1 MPILGLRTT
10 GNYVANQRP
19 ENWRETLLMLYPNS
33 ADAAKAPLTAL
44 TSKMKSEKTDDPIFH
59 WWEKALD
66 DRRLKINEAL
76 DNSETA
82 IDVDD
87 TFKTAFIVKAGDVLM
102 IESTGEIVR
111 VASDPVAATGITVTR
126 GVAGTTATATDVT
139 AAGVNPYMVVIGSAF
154 EEGSLAPSGV
164 NYDPN
169 EKSNYTQIFRSTMEM
184 TRTAMQSRL
193 RTGDQVKE
201 ARRECL
207 EYIGIDMERA
217 FWFGKKAATTLN
229 GKPLRYTDGLI
240 SQITT
245 GAPSNV
251 ISVTDYDT
259 DGLVDLDYMEQSV
272 MEPAFRYGS
281 SEKVA
286 FGSNI
291 ALMAMQTALRKNSV
305 FNIENGVKEY
315 NMEFTR
321 ITTSFGSL
329 MFKVHPLFNQ
339 MRGGTNG
346 GTAYTSVANNVY
358 ILDMPFIRY
367 RYLQDLKYE
376 GDLQAVGQDALK
388 AGYIA
393 ECGLEV
399 HHPSAHFI
407 ITGLKGGKKDAAA

>member
-10 GNYVANQRP
+10 ANFVANQRP

-33 ADAAKAPLTAL
+33 PDAAKAPLTAL

-66 DRRLKINEAL
+66 DRRLKLNEDL
-76 DNSETA
+76 DNSETG
-82 IDVDD
+82 IDVDQ
-87 TFKTAFIVKAGDVLM
+87 TYKTAFIVKAGDILM
-102 IESTGEIVR
+102 IEGTGELVR
-111 VASDPVAATGITVTR
+111 VASDPTAATSITVTR
-126 GVAGTTATATDVT
+126 GVAGTSATAHDPTV
-139 AAGVNPYMVVIGSAF
+139 AGANPYMVVVGSAF

-207 EYIGIDMERA
+207 EYVGIDMERA

-229 GKPLRYTDGLI
+229 GKPLRYTDGII
-240 SQITT
+240 SQITA
-245 GAPSNV
+245 GAPGNV
-251 ISVTDYDT
+251 ISVADYDP
-259 DGLVDLDYMEQSV
+259 DGRIDLDWIEQV
-272 MEPAFRYGS
+272 LMEPAFRYGS

-286 FGSNI
+286 FGSNV
-291 ALMAMQTALRKNSV
+291 ALLALTTAVRKNGT
-305 FNIENGVKEY
+305 FNIDTGVKEY
-315 NMEFTR
+315 GMEFTR
-321 ITTSFGSL
+321 ITGAFGTM

-339 MRGGTNG
+339 MRGGTTA
-346 GTAYTSVANNVY
+346 GTQFNAVANNVY

-376 GDLQAVGQDALK
+376 GDLQAVGQDAMK

-399 HHPSAHFI
+399 HHPTAHFI
-407 ITGLKGGKKDAAA
+407 VTGLRGGKKDAAA